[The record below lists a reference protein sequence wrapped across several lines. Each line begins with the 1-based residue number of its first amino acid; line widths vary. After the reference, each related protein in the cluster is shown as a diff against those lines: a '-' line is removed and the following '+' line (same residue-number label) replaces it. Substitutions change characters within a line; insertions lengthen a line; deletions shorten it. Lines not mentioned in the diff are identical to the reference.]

1 MTFAEIPIKSLF
13 RFKGELMIKLSPV
26 AFVSAESP
34 SLGERMVEPN
44 MGRHLETVE
53 ATPEQTAKEIRQVE
67 FVTGTQ
73 PTLGAK

>member
-13 RFKGELMIKLSPV
+13 RFRGELMIKLSPV
-26 AFVSAESP
+26 AFISVESP

-44 MGRHLETVE
+44 MDRHLETVE
-53 ATPEQTAKEIRQVE
+53 ATPEQTAKEIRHVE